1 MAAPVLCTLQLI
13 VPQNSA
19 TVCPRL
25 AGCVS
30 FLFSATPMAPS
41 ETISV
46 ETVELKSELRS
57 IERLI
62 EELLQRQSDL
72 CSRLARLEPLVDQT
86 PWTAAPS
93 AVPPDVP
100 GPSSPLPPTWTS
112 IVQGTNRLSF
122 PLYDPPDVDIPL
134 SNFFSPL
141 AELPDHSPPQP
152 ADRLTVS
159 QSAARKRRAP
169 VPSTSP
175 SGSPSPT
182 APDGKRPRRSL
193 ADSEPSASAP
203 RVSAPSQKSP
213 VVVQASDQVRNHAA
227 PPTVIS
233 SLPIGHHLRSKLA
246 VYTDTLCTARPE
258 ILILGD
264 SIVRFANLPGAVTY
278 CLSGGKTADFI
289 ELIPVLLDFHPSI
302 HTVISHS
309 GTNDV
314 MSRHSIK
321 LHHDLESLATTVEC
335 LGRRFI
341 LSGPIPSLSK
351 SSERFSRLFSL
362 HQWMEN
368 FSTATGLAFIS
379 HFDSFWTRQD
389 LFKHDGLHLNKRGT
403 GVLIQNFINFI
414 AFNLN

>member
-1 MAAPVLCTLQLI
+1 
-13 VPQNSA
+13 
-19 TVCPRL
+19 
-25 AGCVS
+25 
-30 FLFSATPMAPS
+30 MAPS
-41 ETISV
+41 ETVSA

-72 CSRLARLEPLVDQT
+72 CSRLARLEPSVDLT

-93 AVPPDVP
+93 AAPPSAAPPDVP
-100 GPSSPLPPTWTS
+100 GQSSPQPPPIWTS
-112 IVQGTNRLSF
+112 VVKGTNRLFF

-141 AELPDHSPPQP
+141 AEPELPDHSSPQP
-152 ADRLTVS
+152 AGRKTVS

-175 SGSPSPT
+175 RGSPSPT
-182 APDGKRPRRSL
+182 APDGKRPRWSL
-193 ADSEPSASAP
+193 VDSEPS
-203 RVSAPSQKSP
+203 VSAPGLSASSRNSP
-213 VVVQASDQVRNHAA
+213 VAVQASVQVRNHAA
-227 PPTVIS
+227 PLTVSS
-233 SLPIGHHLRSKLA
+233 SLPIGRHLRSKLA
-246 VYTDTLCTARPE
+246 VYTDNLGTARPE
-258 ILILGD
+258 ILIVGD
-264 SIVRFANLPGAVTY
+264 SIVRFVNLPGAVTY

-314 MSRHSIK
+314 MTRHSIK
-321 LHHDLESLATTVEC
+321 LHHDLESLATTVES
-335 LGRRFI
+335 LGKNF
-341 LSGPIPSLSK
+341 LFSGPIPSLSK
-351 SSERFSRLFSL
+351 SERFSRLFSL

-368 FSTATGLAFIS
+368 FCTATGLGFIS
-379 HFDSFWTRQD
+379 HFDSFWTKRD

-403 GVLIQNFINFI
+403 GVLSRNLINFI